1 MLRPYLSAMAI
12 AVNAPVMRWRNTPTR
27 LTRISGRS
35 PLLRCHISNCAVSH
49 LFFGLGLA
57 TSRATLGL
65 RLVIQSYLPRR
76 REA

>member
-12 AVNAPVMRWRNTPTR
+12 AVSAPVMRWRNTPTR
-27 LTRISGRS
+27 LTRISGRL
-35 PLLRCHISNCAVSH
+35 PLLLCDIPNCAVSH

-57 TSRATLGL
+57 TSRATLGR